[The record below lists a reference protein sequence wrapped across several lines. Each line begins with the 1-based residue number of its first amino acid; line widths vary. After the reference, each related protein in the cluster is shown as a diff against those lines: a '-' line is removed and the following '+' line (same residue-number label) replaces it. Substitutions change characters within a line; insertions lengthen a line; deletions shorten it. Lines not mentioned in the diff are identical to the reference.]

1 MSAKPQVSAQN
12 FFRRVKSLY
21 THWKDTQKE
30 FSDIDAI
37 CIQNGKDEESMKIK
51 TTAVYV
57 WLFGYEFLDSWLFF
71 TKNGVIFLASQKHIS
86 YIEHFSAEKGDFN
99 LDLDLLV
106 KDDTDNSRNF
116 ETIRAKLEAESDMSK
131 LKIGKLVKERQV
143 SPFSSEVEGFLQ
155 KLSATNVEIGPLV
168 QECLCVKESDE
179 LEIVR
184 KAGKVAVWFED
195 KVIMEV
201 ENIIDN
207 EAKTTH
213 SAISKKIE
221 NMLESDTKSLEAM
234 TKADKQFADLSYTPI
249 IQSGGEYDLRPQ
261 AESNDENLSY
271 DTIICSVGAK
281 YYEYNCNV
289 VRTLFIDPDTEQ
301 KQNYNIAHELQNVV
315 ISKLKPGNSLK
326 SVYEAGV
333 EFIKNK
339 KEDLLAKLPTN
350 LGFGIGLEFREH
362 NLGINPKNE
371 KLIEPGMVFNIT
383 ISFNGLKSKK
393 GKNYA
398 IMLADTIIVRPAG
411 TNPEVL
417 TAKIPRKYEEISY
430 ALEGDQPEEEKKKSA
445 AKPAAQQ
452 TQATASKRNRDGVK
466 TEFDEVKRREHQRQL
481 RAQHLAELEERF
493 ASGNFYGDK
502 AKTKIETEKLVAYKK
517 PEDLPKDLKK
527 NQIYVDVKNGSIV
540 CPIMGQMVPF
550 HVNVIKSINKQEEDR
565 KVIAMRINFHIPV
578 ATASTIVFPENPD
591 PNVMYI
597 RELTFKSRNFK
608 NVNDTIKKVKDLQKK
623 VKDQATEE
631 REKSTSY
638 NPEVD
643 PLILI
648 KGKRP
653 VLQDLKVRPNISAK
667 KTSGVFE
674 AHTNG
679 FRFSTKTEKIDIT
692 FKNIKHAFFQ
702 PCDQEMI
709 ILLHFNLHKPI
720 YIGKKRTA
728 DVQFYTEAGLQ
739 AEDLDMRRR
748 GNDDDEYEQEERDR
762 VQRKKL
768 NDEFLNFTRAV
779 EAAAGKDQ
787 IEFDKPYRELAFQGA
802 PSKSNVY
809 LFPTVHSL
817 VNLSEPPFFIMSLDE
832 VEVAHFE
839 RVQYSLRNFDLCF
852 IYKDYNKPVTRIC
865 AIPANY
871 LEGIK
876 NWLDKMDIIFSEA
889 TVNFD
894 WNKIMNE
901 VRTQIKNNPKKFI
914 EDGGW
919 DFLQPSGSEE
929 GGLEGGFEEGDSEF
943 SVSSEEFEEESESEF
958 SEAEEDFDDD
968 EESDF
973 EGDSDL
979 EEEGLSWDEME
990 EMAEKEDLRKIQQ
1003 REVGKNVKIPMKG
1016 GISKPPM
1023 KGGNSK
1029 PPMKGMSKQP
1039 PKKIK
1044 K

>member
-30 FSDIDAI
+30 FSDMDAI

-86 YIEHFSAEKGDFN
+86 YIEHFNAEKGDFN
-99 LDLDLLV
+99 LNLDLLV
-106 KDDTDNSRNF
+106 KDDSDNSRNF
-116 ETIRAKLEAESDMSK
+116 EIIKAKLEAESNISS
-131 LKIGKLVKERQV
+131 LKIGKLVKEKQV
-143 SPFSSEVEGFLQ
+143 SAFSNEVEGFLQ
-155 KLSATNVEIGPLV
+155 KLSPTYVEIGPLV

-213 SAISKKIE
+213 AEISKKIE
-221 NMLESDTKSLEAM
+221 NMLENDTKNLEAV
-234 TKADKQFADLSYTPI
+234 TKVDKQFADLSYTPI
-249 IQSGGEYDLRPQ
+249 IQSGGGYDLRPQ
-261 AESNDENLSY
+261 AESNDNPLSY

-301 KQNYNIAHELQNVV
+301 KHNYNIAHELQNTV
-315 ISKLKPGNSLK
+315 ISKLKPGSSLK
-326 SVYEAGV
+326 SVYEAGC
-333 EFIKNK
+333 EFVKNK

-362 NLGINPKNE
+362 NLGINVKNE
-371 KLIEPGMVFNIT
+371 KLIEAGMVFNIT
-383 ISFNGLKSKK
+383 ISFNGLKAKN
-393 GKNYA
+393 GKDYA
-398 IMLADTIIVRPAG
+398 IMLADTVIVKPTG
-411 TNPEVL
+411 PEVL

-445 AKPAAQQ
+445 AKPAEK
-452 TQATASKRNRDGVK
+452 QAPVTSKRNSGQRV
-466 TEFDEVKRREHQRQL
+466 EFDEVRRREHQKQL
-481 RAQHLAELEERF
+481 REQHLAELEERF
-493 ASGNFYGDK
+493 GSGNYAGDK

-517 PEDLPKDLKK
+517 PEDLPKEMKK
-527 NQIYVDVKNGSIV
+527 NQIYVDMKNDSIV
-540 CPIMGQMVPF
+540 VPIFGQMVPF

-565 KVIAMRINFHIPV
+565 KIIALRLNFHIPV
-578 ATASTIVFPENPD
+578 ATASTIIFPENFDD

-597 RELTFKSRNFK
+597 RELTFKSRNIK

-623 VKDQATEE
+623 VKDKATEE
-631 REKSTSY
+631 REKSSSY

-667 KTSGVFE
+667 KTSGIFE
-674 AHTNG
+674 AHQNG
-679 FRFSTKTEKIDIT
+679 FRFSTKGNEKIDIT

-720 YIGKKRTA
+720 YIGKKRTS

-762 VQRKKL
+762 RQRKKL
-768 NDEFLNFTRAV
+768 NDEFLSFTRAV

-809 LFPTVHSL
+809 LYPTVHCL

-852 IYKDYNKPVTRIC
+852 IYKDYSKPVTRIC

-889 TVNFD
+889 AVNFD
-894 WNKIMNE
+894 WNKIMSE
-901 VRTQIKNNPKKFI
+901 VRTQLRNNPKKFL

-919 DFLQPSGSEE
+919 DFLQPSGSEGGEDGE
-929 GGLEGGFEEGDSEF
+929 GLEEGDSAF

-958 SEAEEDFDDD
+958 SDEEDEDD
-968 EESDF
+968 EDESDF

-990 EMAEKEDLRKIQQ
+990 EMAEKEDLRKQMN
-1003 REVGKNVKIPMKG
+1003 RDSKNVKIPMKG
-1016 GISKPPM
+1016 
-1023 KGGNSK
+1023 NSK
-1029 PPMKGMSKQP
+1029 PPMKAVSKQP